1 MKPLW
6 KVKGSFNRTSWKV
19 SDVRIVRHTWVL
31 SSFSVVFFLCLS
43 VSLSVSVCLCLCVLR
58 VVVVLMVVVVVVVEG
73 GEEEG
78 GGEEKGR
85 D

>member
-1 MKPLW
+1 MYLFLFYFNIYKRCSPKKMKPLW

-19 SDVRIVRHTWVL
+19 SDVRIVRYTLVL
-31 SSFSVVFFLCLS
+31 SSLS
-43 VSLSVSVCLCLCVLR
+43 VSLS
-58 VVVVLMVVVVVVVEG
+58 
-73 GEEEG
+73 